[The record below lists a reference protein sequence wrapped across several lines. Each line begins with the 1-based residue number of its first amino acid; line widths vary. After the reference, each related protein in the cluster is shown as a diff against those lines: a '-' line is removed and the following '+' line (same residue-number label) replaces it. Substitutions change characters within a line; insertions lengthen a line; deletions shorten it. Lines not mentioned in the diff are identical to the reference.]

1 MLAAR
6 YPLVVGSLGCR
17 GGGARL
23 MYAHYSC
30 RSGRG
35 NFFMYQ
41 LCRKINLL
49 LLAVVLMPAALQA
62 AVLEDFYRVD
72 VGGGAEQTRDQALTD
87 AFELMLVR
95 QVGSAAAE
103 SQALVAARQDPKAYM
118 RRIAGTESGGVSV
131 EFESTALRSMLASA
145 GLPMLGPNRPTVM
158 LWAVESRVLGTDH
171 LSQGNEWITVLND
184 AARRRAVALSLPLAD
199 LEDRSLV
206 AVDNVSQANGDI
218 LKQASKRYD
227 ASAVL
232 ALTIEGEADAPVLS
246 WHWWL
251 NDQADSGQIAAQS
264 PAAAAD
270 ELMLAVADRVF
281 EQYAV
286 VPSDTAEGADWEVVV
301 DGINS
306 VDEFAGLQRTL
317 QQLGSKN
324 APQVLSVQGD
334 QVRLALDF
342 PGTEA
347 QLERLLALDQRMR
360 RMPAPKAELTED
372 VQSDITE
379 TAVEPGDADLN
390 ATAGEPE
397 TESLPEPLSP
407 QNRMYFRWR

>member
-1 MLAAR
+1 
-6 YPLVVGSLGCR
+6 
-17 GGGARL
+17 
-23 MYAHYSC
+23 
-30 RSGRG
+30 
-35 NFFMYQ
+35 MYQ

-49 LLAVVLMPAALQA
+49 LLAVLLMPSALQA
-62 AVLEDFYRVD
+62 AVLEDFYRVEMAGD
-72 VGGGAEQTRDQALTD
+72 PEKSRDQALSA

-95 QVGSAAAE
+95 QAGSAAAE
-103 SQALVAARQDPKAYM
+103 SQALETARQDPKVYM
-118 RRIAGTESGGVSV
+118 RRIAGTEAGGVRV
-131 EFESTALRSMLASA
+131 EFESTALRSLLANA
-145 GLPMLGPNRPTVM
+145 GMPMLGPNRPTVM
-158 LWAVESRVLGTDH
+158 LWAVENRVLGTDY
-171 LSQGNEWITVLND
+171 LSQGSEWVTVLND

-206 AVDNVSQANGDI
+206 AVENISQANEAI

-232 ALTIEGEADAPVLS
+232 ALTIEGETDAPVLS

-251 NDQADSGQIAAQS
+251 NDQADSGQITAQS

-270 ELMLAVADRVF
+270 QLMLLVADKVF

-286 VPSDTAEGADWEVVV
+286 APSDTAEGSDWEVVV
-301 DGINS
+301 DGIDS

-324 APQVLSVQGD
+324 APQVLSVTGD

-342 PGTEA
+342 SGTEA

-360 RMPAPKAELTED
+360 RMPAPEPEPAEPLPEAPVEQVPDSAVNLATQSAEEA
-372 VQSDITE
+372 QSDITE
-379 TAVEPGDADLN
+379 TNAAQREADVAVS
-390 ATAGEPE
+390 AGEPE
-397 TESLPEPLSP
+397 AAPAPEPLPP

>member
-1 MLAAR
+1 
-6 YPLVVGSLGCR
+6 
-17 GGGARL
+17 
-23 MYAHYSC
+23 
-30 RSGRG
+30 
-35 NFFMYQ
+35 
-41 LCRKINLL
+41 
-49 LLAVVLMPAALQA
+49 
-62 AVLEDFYRVD
+62 
-72 VGGGAEQTRDQALTD
+72 
-87 AFELMLVR
+87 MLVR

-103 SQALVAARQDPKAYM
+103 SQALAAARQDPKAYM

-131 EFESTALRSMLASA
+131 EFESTALRSLLVSA

-171 LSQGNEWITVLND
+171 LSHGSEWITVLND

-232 ALTIEGEADAPVLS
+232 ALTIEGEADAAVLS

-251 NDQADSGQIAAQS
+251 NDQADSGQITAQS
-264 PAAAAD
+264 AAAAAD

-286 VPSDTAEGADWEVVV
+286 APSDTAEGSDWEVVV

-360 RMPAPKAELTED
+360 RMSAPKAELAD
-372 VQSDITE
+372 VVQPVITE
-379 TAVEPGDADLN
+379 TAEESGDADLN
-390 ATAGEPE
+390 ATTGESE
-397 TESLPEPLSP
+397 TESLPEPLPP

>member
-1 MLAAR
+1 
-6 YPLVVGSLGCR
+6 
-17 GGGARL
+17 
-23 MYAHYSC
+23 
-30 RSGRG
+30 
-35 NFFMYQ
+35 MYQ

-49 LLAVVLMPAALQA
+49 LLAVLLMPNALQA
-62 AVLEDFYRVD
+62 AVLENFYRID
-72 VGGGAEQTRDQALTD
+72 MAGAPDQTRDQAMSA

-95 QVGSAAAE
+95 QAGSAGAE
-103 SQALVAARQDPKAYM
+103 SQALETARQDPKAFM
-118 RRIAGTESGGVSV
+118 RRIAGAEAGGVRI
-131 EFESTALRSMLASA
+131 EFESATLRGLLTDA

-158 LWAVESRVLGTDH
+158 LWAVEKGVLGTDH
-171 LSQGNEWITVLND
+171 LSQGSDWVTILND
-184 AARRRAVALSLPLAD
+184 AASRRAVALSLPLVD

-206 AVDNVSQANGDI
+206 AVENVSQANEQV

-232 ALTIEGEADAPVLS
+232 ALTIEGDADAPVLN

-251 NDQADSGQIAAQS
+251 NDQMDSGRITAQS
-264 PAAAAD
+264 PAAVAD
-270 ELMLAVADRVF
+270 QLMLAVADRVF

-286 VPSDTAEGADWEVVV
+286 APAASAEGSDWEVVV
-301 DGINS
+301 DGIDS

-324 APQVLSVQGD
+324 PPQVLSVDGD

-342 PGTEA
+342 SGTEV

-360 RMPAPKAELTED
+360 RMPAPA
-372 VQSDITE
+372 
-379 TAVEPGDADLN
+379 
-390 ATAGEPE
+390 
-397 TESLPEPLSP
+397 PEPLLP

>member
-1 MLAAR
+1 
-6 YPLVVGSLGCR
+6 
-17 GGGARL
+17 
-23 MYAHYSC
+23 
-30 RSGRG
+30 
-35 NFFMYQ
+35 
-41 LCRKINLL
+41 
-49 LLAVVLMPAALQA
+49 
-62 AVLEDFYRVD
+62 
-72 VGGGAEQTRDQALTD
+72 
-87 AFELMLVR
+87 
-95 QVGSAAAE
+95 
-103 SQALVAARQDPKAYM
+103 
-118 RRIAGTESGGVSV
+118 
-131 EFESTALRSMLASA
+131 
-145 GLPMLGPNRPTVM
+145 
-158 LWAVESRVLGTDH
+158 
-171 LSQGNEWITVLND
+171 
-184 AARRRAVALSLPLAD
+184 LAD

-232 ALTIEGEADAPVLS
+232 ALTIEGEADAAVLS

-251 NDQADSGQIAAQS
+251 NDQADSGQITAQS
-264 PAAAAD
+264 AAAAAD
-270 ELMLAVADRVF
+270 ELMLAVADRAF

-286 VPSDTAEGADWEVVV
+286 APSDTAEGSDWEVVV

-360 RMPAPKAELTED
+360 RMSAPKAELAD
-372 VQSDITE
+372 VVQPVITE
-379 TAVEPGDADLN
+379 TAEESGDADLN
-390 ATAGEPE
+390 ATTGESE
-397 TESLPEPLSP
+397 TESLPEPLPP

>member
-1 MLAAR
+1 
-6 YPLVVGSLGCR
+6 
-17 GGGARL
+17 

-30 RSGRG
+30 RSGLG
-35 NFFMYQ
+35 NSFMYQ

-49 LLAVVLMPAALQA
+49 LLAVVLMPTALQA

-72 VGGGAEQTRDQALTD
+72 AGGGTEQTRDQALTE

-103 SQALVAARQDPKAYM
+103 SQALAAARQDPKAYM

-131 EFESTALRSMLASA
+131 EFESTALRSLLVSA

-171 LSQGNEWITVLND
+171 LSHGSEWITVLND

-232 ALTIEGEADAPVLS
+232 ALTIEGEADAAVLS

-251 NDQADSGQIAAQS
+251 NDQADSGQITAQS
-264 PAAAAD
+264 AAAAAD

-286 VPSDTAEGADWEVVV
+286 APSDTAEGSDWEVVV

-360 RMPAPKAELTED
+360 RMSAPKAELAD
-372 VQSDITE
+372 VVQPDITE
-379 TAVEPGDADLN
+379 TAVESGDADLN
-390 ATAGEPE
+390 ATTGESE
-397 TESLPEPLSP
+397 TESLPEPLPP

>member
-1 MLAAR
+1 
-6 YPLVVGSLGCR
+6 
-17 GGGARL
+17 
-23 MYAHYSC
+23 
-30 RSGRG
+30 
-35 NFFMYQ
+35 MYQ

-49 LLAVVLMPAALQA
+49 LLAVVLMPTALQA

-72 VGGGAEQTRDQALTD
+72 AGGGTEQTRDQALTE

-103 SQALVAARQDPKAYM
+103 SQALAAARQDPKAYM

-131 EFESTALRSMLASA
+131 EFESTALRSLLVSA

-171 LSQGNEWITVLND
+171 LSQGSEWITVLND

-232 ALTIEGEADAPVLS
+232 ALTIEGEADAAVLS

-251 NDQADSGQIAAQS
+251 NDQADSGQITAQS
-264 PAAAAD
+264 AAAAAD
-270 ELMLAVADRVF
+270 ELMLAVANRVF

-286 VPSDTAEGADWEVVV
+286 APSDTAEGSDWEVVV

-360 RMPAPKAELTED
+360 RMSAPKAELAD
-372 VQSDITE
+372 VVQPDITE
-379 TAVEPGDADLN
+379 TAVESGDADLN
-390 ATAGEPE
+390 ATTGESE
-397 TESLPEPLSP
+397 IESLPEPLPP